1 MMNLRTFTNKASLK
15 IRPFNGGKEKA
26 LRVSI
31 LDNLQIKT
39 FALKSKPRFPFP
51 HQILFVS
58 QKLLLSLPPKIN
70 VGFGMSDF
78 GSTYTKIPNLK
89 SQN

>member
-39 FALKSKPRFPFP
+39 FTLKSKPRFPFP

-58 QKLLLSLPPKIN
+58 QKLLLSLPPKKE
-70 VGFGMSDF
+70 F
-78 GSTYTKIPNLK
+78 
-89 SQN
+89 